1 MNIDE
6 IPVPPGANQGTIDGG
21 YEVKLDAATNAIL
34 VDLKKDHSKVSE
46 KILFL
51 PADAD
56 AAKIFA
62 FYEPKM
68 SEKGFSQD
76 ANVPPQSV
84 NYQIKVWRNDGWIGG
99 EAVAVAVIDAGND
112 SDSKPIK
119 FLAIFQAEK

>member
-6 IPVPPGANQGTIDGG
+6 IPFPPEATQGTINGR
-21 YEVKLDAATNAIL
+21 YEVELDAATNTIL
-34 VDLKKDHSKVSE
+34 ADLKKNYSTVNE

-68 SEKGFSQD
+68 SEKGFAKD
-76 ANVPPQSV
+76 ANVPPQGK
-84 NYQIKVWRNDGWIGG
+84 NYQINIWRNDGWLGG
-99 EAVAVAVIDAGND
+99 EAVAVAVIDAGKD
-112 SDSKPIK
+112 ADGKAIK
-119 FLAIFQAEK
+119 FLAIFQVEK